1 MNRHTKAPALNP
13 NDKKIVRNTGLLY
26 VRMIVSTIVS
36 LITARY
42 TLKLL
47 GLDNYGI
54 YNLVGNIVGFMQL
67 ITSSMISASQRFLA
81 YDIGKNDMVQFQYTF
96 SMLVNVFAIFSLIV
110 LIVMELV
117 GPYCIANY
125 LVIPHDRLI
134 AAIWAFRFSVLTFIM
149 KTIII
154 PYSSSIIAHEKMDI
168 YAYFILIDVAFNLI
182 IVFVLYTVNIDR
194 LIALSALILLMN
206 ILLNGLI
213 YWYCINKID
222 GCVYKPYWES
232 HLFKKIFSY
241 SGWNLIG
248 STTAVLNQQ
257 GLAILLNI
265 FFGPVVNGAKAIAD
279 RINSIILSFC
289 SNFYMAV
296 SPQIIKTY
304 AAGENERTKALVL
317 GSSKFAFYLML
328 LLSIPLIFNMDEILT
343 FWLGKELVSDD
354 MIHFSQLMLIFTTIN
369 TLEYPV
375 TQAIRATGNI
385 KKYQIQVGVQI
396 LMFIPITYIL
406 FTSGFP
412 PYSSIIALSIIYL
425 LAQLTRVR
433 LLGKVINICM
443 SEYLSKVL
451 LPIVYVF
458 VLSFVTLSYT
468 TIHIHSNI
476 SRLLLNFGQSIV
488 IICLIVYLF
497 GLSRD
502 EKTYLCNVISRY
514 ILHKR

>member
-1 MNRHTKAPALNP
+1 MNP

-168 YAYFILIDVAFNLI
+168 YAYFTLIDVAFNLI

-213 YWYCINKID
+213 YWYCIKKID

-354 MIHFSQLMLIFTTIN
+354 IIHFSQLMLIFTTIN
-369 TLEYPV
+369 TLEYPI
-375 TQAIRATGNI
+375 TQAIRATGDI

-406 FTSGFP
+406 FTYGLP
-412 PYSSIIALSIIYL
+412 PYSSIIALSAICFIT
-425 LAQLTRVR
+425 QLTRVR
-433 LLGKVINICM
+433 FLGKVIDVSM
-443 SEYLSKVL
+443 TEYVRIILRPVTIVTMLSSVIL
-451 LPIVYVF
+451 HF
-458 VLSFVTLSYT
+458 T
-468 TIHIHSNI
+468 TIRMCSDIHISI
-476 SRLLLNFGQSIV
+476 LNLIQTFIITGLV
-488 IICLIVYLF
+488 IYLF
-497 GLSRD
+497 GLSTA
-502 EKTYLCNVISRY
+502 EKSFIRQTVIRKFLY
-514 ILHKR
+514 KI